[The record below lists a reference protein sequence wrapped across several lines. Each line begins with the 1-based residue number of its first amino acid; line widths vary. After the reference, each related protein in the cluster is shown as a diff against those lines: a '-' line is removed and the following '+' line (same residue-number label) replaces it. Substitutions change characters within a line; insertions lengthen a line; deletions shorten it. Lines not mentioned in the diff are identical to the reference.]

1 MRDQL
6 ARDCFIDSLNDQE
19 IEWAVHQERPRFVDD
34 AVRLALEFEA
44 FQNGCRQ
51 RMYQK
56 QAGVRMQQMSQKTNM
71 SPAFDDSHLSDI
83 RQISQNSWIVP
94 NDRNKIKFNNQSKNN
109 GECHYCGYKGHFIKD
124 CRKRLYDLRMARK
137 NTKGH
142 LVLIKTRET
151 HIS

>member
-1 MRDQL
+1 MLSKMVEDKECIKNRQ
-6 ARDCFIDSLNDQE
+6 
-19 IEWAVHQERPRFVDD
+19 V
-34 AVRLALEFEA
+34 LE
-44 FQNGCRQ
+44 CS
-51 RMYQK
+51 K
-56 QAGVRMQQMSQKTNM
+56 CHKKTNM
-71 SPAFDDSHLSDI
+71 SPAFDDCHLSDI

>member
-44 FQNGCRQ
+44 FQNGRRQ

-56 QAGVRMQQMSQKTNM
+56 QADVRMQQMSQKTNM

-94 NDRNKIKFNNQSKNN
+94 NDRNKIKFNNQSKNK

-124 CRKRLYDLRMARK
+124 CRKRLYDLK
-137 NTKGH
+137 NGQKEYKRSSGFDQNQGNAY
-142 LVLIKTRET
+142 
-151 HIS
+151 